1 MPQKTSGMTVTFPL
15 NVTSQRTEKQHRPDE
30 LLITGTEERTGG
42 SFTHGNE

>member
-15 NVTSQRTEKQHRPDE
+15 NVTSQRIEKQRGPDE